1 MALEWTILTE
11 LEPAVGFTVADGA
24 GIEKGALLELNAAMT
39 VTTNNGNIDKIIGIA
54 AEEKVAN
61 DGKTELG
68 VYLRGIFKCT
78 AGASITFGDGL
89 MNNAGSGAVNEVI
102 PATAPAD
109 MTHVFAIALETVNDQ
124 ATLKVLL
131 NVGIGGSV
139 ES

>member
-39 VTTNNGNIDKIIGIA
+39 VTTNNGNIDKIIGVA

-61 DGKTELG
+61 DGKTKLG
-68 VYLRGIFKCT
+68 VYLRGIFKAT
-78 AGASITFGDGL
+78 AGGTITAGDGL
-89 MNNAGSGAVNEVI
+89 ISETGGTNEVL
-102 PATAPAD
+102 ADTAAAD
-109 MTHVFAIALETVNDQ
+109 NAAIFGIALQD
-124 ATLKVLL
+124 ATDGQSLKVLL
-131 NVGIGGSV
+131 NVGIGGSR